1 MNIRIAVLFA
11 AFALAAATPAL
22 SFSMLTKDGAWHE
35 KITREA
41 LATTLQ
47 KDTLGQLAGSR
58 GALGATGAPDID
70 APFKDAAHCDNADA
84 FSAAGYP
91 QTAVEARAMLD
102 ACRKYAFD
110 RIEDAVRDLAALVTK
125 EGKVVS
131 SQFPSLVSCTFA
143 GDVRGRA
150 KCNVLQNLGKA
161 MHAAQDF
168 YSHSNWVDQPAVG
181 GATAQNPQGLGQSGA
196 APYFA
201 APAAA
206 FPAGLISGCFDL
218 KSAQSKLSGDAAET
232 KGCNYKGGLRIK
244 HAFLNK
250 DDPATPRAAIGG
262 NFERARTA
270 AVEDTRGKWVWF
282 EMRVRE
288 VYPGKRGAVMICAMK
303 TDKAG
308 TCDY

>member
-110 RIEDAVRDLAALVTK
+110 RIEDAVRDLAALVTT

-143 GDVRGRA
+143 VSPIMRYTLAESSSGPGA
-150 KCNVLQNLGKA
+150 FGACA
-161 MHAAQDF
+161 SAA
-168 YSHSNWVDQPAVG
+168 S
-181 GATAQNPQGLGQSGA
+181 T
-196 APYFA
+196 
-201 APAAA
+201 
-206 FPAGLISGCFDL
+206 
-218 KSAQSKLSGDAAET
+218 
-232 KGCNYKGGLRIK
+232 
-244 HAFLNK
+244 
-250 DDPATPRAAIGG
+250 
-262 NFERARTA
+262 RARA
-270 AVEDTRGKWVWF
+270 LFVSLRDRSMATRPESASIDVGSRF
-282 EMRVRE
+282 SSR
-288 VYPGKRGAVMICAMK
+288 
-303 TDKAG
+303 
-308 TCDY
+308 